1 MVGTKKDGTFVTAG
15 SNEEGQL
22 DISGWDNIT
31 AIAAGGFCSFGLHP
45 DGTVTAIGTNGH
57 GQCDV
62 SDWEGIAMPAR

>member
-1 MVGTKKDGTFVTAG
+1 
-15 SNEEGQL
+15 L
-22 DISGWDNIT
+22 DNIT